1 MRKMIAQMAAVLAVA
16 ALSAGTAVAADK
28 LTVKDATGTNTVFK
42 VDDTGVIAGKKLAMG
57 TDTPQSAIHLNW
69 PDPSG
74 SYWPVGT
81 ALYNNSTG
89 FVMSTQ
95 NNSAQLDVTA
105 ADNTGTAG
113 YRGIIR
119 GVRSRGTLTA
129 PLAAAENDQVLSLL
143 AGVYDGTAVRNNAQ
157 VSFYVDGPVST
168 GVAPVRIGFATRT
181 GGSGTMTEKLTIKND
196 GKIGINAT
204 VPTALLHVGGDTLRL
219 QTPKTP
225 ASSSAACNQGDIS
238 WDANYVYVCVATNQW
253 KRAALGTF

>member
-42 VDDTGVIAGKKLAMG
+42 VDDTGVVAGKKLAMG

-69 PDPSG
+69 PDTVG
-74 SYWPVGT
+74 TYWPVGT
-81 ALYNNSTG
+81 ALYSVSTG
-89 FVMSTQ
+89 FVISTQ
-95 NNSAQLDVTA
+95 NNSPALDLTA

-113 YRGIIR
+113 YRGTFR

-129 PLAAAENDQVLSLL
+129 PLAAAENDQVLSLI
-143 AGVYDGTAVRNNAQ
+143 AGVYDGTAVRNTAQ
-157 VSFYVDGPVST
+157 VTFAVDGPVAT
-168 GVAPVRIGFATRT
+168 NVAPVRIALSTKPS
-181 GGSGTMTEKLTIKND
+181 GSTWYERLTIKSGGNV
-196 GKIGINAT
+196 GIGAPT
-204 VPTALLHVGGDTLRL
+204 PTALLHVGGDTIRL
-219 QTPKTP
+219 QNPKTP